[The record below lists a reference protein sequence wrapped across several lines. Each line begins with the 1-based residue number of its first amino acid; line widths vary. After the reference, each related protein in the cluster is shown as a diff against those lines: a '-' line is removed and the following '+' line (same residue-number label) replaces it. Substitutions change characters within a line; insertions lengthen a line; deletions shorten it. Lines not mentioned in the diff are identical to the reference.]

1 MMLALGVM
9 AFPYALLA
17 DAQRQA
23 APDQARAESAESFV
37 NIARGSELVVSLGPN
52 AGFAEKRAAALL
64 IDAVTTRT
72 GLKPTIGDPASS
84 GHALVIG
91 TAESHALVKEYL
103 ARRKEMGKLPAD
115 GFVVSWEPGAK
126 RWYVAGESQSG
137 VVAGVGRLLRMIR
150 FEEGRMSVPAT
161 DVSDAP
167 RMPVRGMYLWAR
179 PTYFTPQLADRLDRY
194 IEEFALWGGNAISF
208 WFELG
213 MY

>member
-1 MMLALGVM
+1 MMSSLNKITSMMLALGVM
-9 AFPYALLA
+9 AFPCALLA

-103 ARRKEMGKLPAD
+103 RNSASRRSSALPPTTSAPPSRK
-115 GFVVSWEPGAK
+115 GPG
-126 RWYVAGESQSG
+126 
-137 VVAGVGRLLRMIR
+137 
-150 FEEGRMSVPAT
+150 
-161 DVSDAP
+161 DC
-167 RMPVRGMYLWAR
+167 
-179 PTYFTPQLADRLDRY
+179 
-194 IEEFALWGGNAISF
+194 
-208 WFELG
+208 
-213 MY
+213 